1 MSDAHALVSACTQLV
16 MVKAQLDDWL
26 VEGAARGE
34 RRSLSGD
41 GYAAWRKWR
50 EGRPWPYAS
59 PGDFHGSPWREGV
72 PEPRHFLTRA
82 FPGADFQAVR
92 FGSPPT
98 EQGGCPQVEVD
109 SSLVV
114 GGLWHRPCER
124 DLREDP
130 SAVLGKINESG
141 GAQYARVGA
150 LPLYAAIEGK
160 NRVSLA
166 QRLGL
171 PLVAEVA
178 VAAFP
183 EAGRLLLHRARAL
196 DAVAVAV
203 SHVDSGELHFL
214 PLPQEATAV
223 LTAYGVPWHNR
234 VIGAREGHQRAL
246 DEARQGLLARTL
258 LR

>member
-1 MSDAHALVSACTQLV
+1 MSDAPALVSACAQLV

-34 RRSLSGD
+34 QRSLSGD
-41 GYAAWRKWR
+41 GYSAWRRWR
-50 EGRPWPYAS
+50 ESQPWPYVS

-72 PEPRHFLTRA
+72 PEPRHFLTKV
-82 FPGADFQAVR
+82 FPWADFRAVR
-92 FGSPPT
+92 FGSAPT

-114 GGLWHRPCER
+114 GGLWHRPYEH
-124 DLREDP
+124 DLRGDP
-130 SAVLGKINESG
+130 PTVLGKINESG

-166 QRLGL
+166 QRLRL

-183 EAGRLLLHRARAL
+183 EAGRLRLHRARAL

-214 PLPQEATAV
+214 PLPEEATAV
-223 LTAYGVPWHNR
+223 LAAYGVPWDNR
-234 VIGAREGHQRAL
+234 VIGTRGGHQEAL
-246 DEARQGLLARTL
+246 DTARKCLLGRTL
-258 LR
+258 RR

>member
-1 MSDAHALVSACTQLV
+1 M
-16 MVKAQLDDWL
+16 
-26 VEGAARGE
+26 
-34 RRSLSGD
+34 
-41 GYAAWRKWR
+41 
-50 EGRPWPYAS
+50 
-59 PGDFHGSPWREGV
+59 
-72 PEPRHFLTRA
+72 TRA
-82 FPGADFQAVR
+82 FPGADFRAVQ
-92 FGSPPT
+92 FGSAPT
-98 EQGGCPQVEVD
+98 IRGGCLQIEVD

-114 GGLWHRPCER
+114 SGLWRRPFER

-130 SAVLGKINESG
+130 SAVLAVINESG

-183 EAGRLLLHRARAL
+183 EAGRLRLHRARAL

-223 LTAYGVPWHNR
+223 LAAYGVPWHNR
-234 VIGAREGHQRAL
+234 VIGARRGHQEAL
-246 DEARQGLLARTL
+246 EEARERLLGRTL
-258 LR
+258 LPT